1 MACSP
6 EQDALTTSPPGP
18 TAANAATP
26 VVTGATPTPALNLTS
41 DLSPSLAQLERLE
54 ISNKGNVIR
63 VFLPGLSESIAEQ
76 VRSLPGVTKLEK
88 YLGVLRPGD
97 PNPFVGIGPG
107 SVLRVEGSLVS
118 LAVGDGF
125 QSGEDRVAIPG
136 FSLDPFSGGGTMP
149 GMAHRFSIGQSFEL
163 RGARL
168 RVAGLFRASDKS
180 RENAILLPLG
190 TAQEIF
196 DMDGELSDIFVTV
209 NSEDNLESVPA
220 EIRNILLKAFQ

>member
-1 MACSP
+1 
-6 EQDALTTSPPGP
+6 
-18 TAANAATP
+18 
-26 VVTGATPTPALNLTS
+26 
-41 DLSPSLAQLERLE
+41 
-54 ISNKGNVIR
+54 
-63 VFLPGLSESIAEQ
+63 
-76 VRSLPGVTKLEK
+76 
-88 YLGVLRPGD
+88 
-97 PNPFVGIGPG
+97 
-107 SVLRVEGSLVS
+107 
-118 LAVGDGF
+118 
-125 QSGEDRVAIPG
+125 
-136 FSLDPFSGGGTMP
+136 MP